1 MKYGIFFYIAAVMLT
16 GGYMQLYAATDA
28 ATAAPAKVGLAEVRA
43 AKKTLDDVMAKAQTL
58 RDSVKAELAKI
69 DAIKEAGRRG
79 RLSSAQEAEVAQ
91 SEHRIIKWGEELESV
106 QKEHIAAYQEY
117 AASVEVYIATPAKKA
132 KSARL
137 KAEYA
142 TELYSYKH
150 FNISIKFNDTYA
162 KQGIRSAKDQEAL
175 NEAYRSDPGIK
186 ELVSL
191 KKLVAQRVRE
201 YESLAKKESVE
212 VQPFKHW
219 PMNGD
224 LVSAHQRLRLTTK
237 TYKNVPPAFFV
248 DADYHNPEEVK
259 RFLISLGMTFGDG
272 GKARYDAS
280 KKVIELQQ
288 TKEGHAVMR
297 EIMKLYRARTKR

>member
-16 GGYMQLYAATDA
+16 GGYMQLYAATFA

-43 AKKTLDDVMAKAQTL
+43 AKKTLDDVKAKDQKL
-58 RDSVKAELAKI
+58 RDSASAEIAKI

-79 RLSSAQEAEVAQ
+79 RLSSQQEADIARSEQRVA
-91 SEHRIIKWGEELESV
+91 ELAKELEIV
-106 QKEHIAAYQEY
+106 EKERIAAYQEY
-117 AASVEVYIATPAKKA
+117 AAGVEVYIATPAKKA
-132 KSARL
+132 KSARQ

-142 TELYSYKH
+142 TELYADKH
-150 FNISIKFNDTYA
+150 C
-162 KQGIRSAKDQEAL
+162 AL
-175 NEAYRSDPGIK
+175 
-186 ELVSL
+186 SL
-191 KKLVAQRVRE
+191 KLGDSLYQPGMDHASRAEAFRTNPQIIELTNMKKMVAQRVRE
-201 YESLAKKESVE
+201 YESLAKKEGIE
-212 VQPFKHW
+212 VQPFKNW
-219 PMNGD
+219 PMRGD
-224 LVSAHQRLRLTTK
+224 LVGAHQGVKLTTK
-237 TYKNVPPAFFV
+237 TYKNIPPAFFV

-297 EIMKLYRARTKR
+297 EIMKLYRTRCKR